1 MNAQLKPIPQFARES
16 SDTVMEEILPLLH
29 EHYAEIAHYQDIP
42 INIDID
48 AYLRAEAQGILRIYT
63 VRNGI
68 ELIGYAI
75 FGVKASIKY
84 SGSLQAKQDVLYLAP
99 AFRKGRV
106 GMRFIQWCDT
116 QLRGEGVQV
125 VYQHVKAAHN
135 FGPMLERM
143 GYELID
149 HIYGRRLD
157 GH

>member
-1 MNAQLKPIPQFARES
+1 MSACLKPIPQFAHES
-16 SDTVMEEILPLLH
+16 SETVIEEILPLLH

-42 INIDID
+42 IAIDIE
-48 AYLRAEAQGILRIYT
+48 AYLKAERQGILRIYT
-63 VRNGI
+63 VRHGG
-68 ELIGYAI
+68 ELIGYAL
-75 FGVKASIKY
+75 FAVKPSIKY
-84 SGSLQAKQDVLYLAP
+84 SGSLQAQQDVLYLSP

-116 QLRGEGVQV
+116 QLKAEGVQV
-125 VYQHVKAAHN
+125 CYQHVKAAHN